1 MYSGES
7 TCDESLITGES
18 MPVRKTVGSQV
29 IGKYVNLVY
38 LEHRT
43 CRVSSENE
51 FWELEKKN
59 CENFRNFLL
68 NFRFFC
74 DNFFFAKRLT
84 RNVAK
89 KAKMFFFQP
98 ECEKKSKYRR
108 QKKKFPKNVKFSRSD
123 GCNFRKH
130 IL

>member
-43 CRVSSENE
+43 YVGFPAKMN
-51 FWELEKKN
+51 FGNWKKKLRK
-59 CENFRNFLL
+59 FSQ
-68 NFRFFC
+68 
-74 DNFFFAKRLT
+74 FFAEFSLFLRQFLFRET
-84 RNVAK
+84 INAK
-89 KAKMFFFQP
+89 C
-98 ECEKKSKYRR
+98 CEKS
-108 QKKKFPKNVKFSRSD
+108 KNVFFST
-123 GCNFRKH
+123 GM
-130 IL
+130 

>member
-43 CRVSSENE
+43 YVG
-51 FWELEKKN
+51 FPAKM
-59 CENFRNFLL
+59 NFLL

-98 ECEKKSKYRR
+98 ECEKKIKISSA
-108 QKKKFPKNVKFSRSD
+108 KKKIPEKCKIFAK
-123 GCNFRKH
+123 
-130 IL
+130 

>member
-51 FWELEKKN
+51 FWEMEKKIAKI
-59 CENFRNFLL
+59 FAI
-68 NFRFFC
+68 FC
-74 DNFFFAKRLT
+74 
-84 RNVAK
+84 
-89 KAKMFFFQP
+89 
-98 ECEKKSKYRR
+98 
-108 QKKKFPKNVKFSRSD
+108 
-123 GCNFRKH
+123 
-130 IL
+130 